1 MMTIKNATLVILVL
15 AGLGI
20 AQEPPGL
27 DAIPAQE
34 AASADWVVKSE
45 DNVCGVS
52 EARQIT
58 FPAKVRYDEL
68 MRATPEMKEIKRL
81 GIDKDS
87 ARGQALITDARSR
100 ILNAARAVM
109 TDKGHCSVWK
119 KITSTQGQSVTD
131 ITDAV
136 LQKMQ
141 EDEPPA

>member
-1 MMTIKNATLVILVL
+1 MKTFKTATLVILAL
-15 AGLGI
+15 AGLGV
-20 AQEPPGL
+20 AQEPPGQGAVPTL
-27 DAIPAQE
+27 
-34 AASADWVVKSE
+34 AAAEVDWVVKSE

-87 ARGQALITDARSR
+87 ARGQALITDAKSR
-100 ILNAARAVM
+100 VQDAARAVM

-119 KITSTQGQSVTD
+119 KITSTSGQAVTD